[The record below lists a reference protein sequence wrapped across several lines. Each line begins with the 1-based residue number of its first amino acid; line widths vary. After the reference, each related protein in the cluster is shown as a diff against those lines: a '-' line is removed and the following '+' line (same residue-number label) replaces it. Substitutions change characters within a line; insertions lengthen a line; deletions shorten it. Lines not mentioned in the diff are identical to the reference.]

1 METQV
6 DIDISKV
13 RPLAYKNTVESLLS
27 SIEKKAEDDPETAEE
42 CKSWKSSKF
51 EKS

>member
-6 DIDISKV
+6 EKDISKI

-27 SIEKKAEDDPETAEE
+27 SIEKKAEEDPETAEE
-42 CKSWKSSKF
+42 CESGKISQF
-51 EKS
+51 L